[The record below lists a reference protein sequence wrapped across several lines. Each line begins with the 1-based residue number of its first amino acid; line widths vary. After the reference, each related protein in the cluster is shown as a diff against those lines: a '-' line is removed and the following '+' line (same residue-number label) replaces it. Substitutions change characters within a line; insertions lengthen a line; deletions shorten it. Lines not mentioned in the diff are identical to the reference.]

1 MSELIGLQAPV
12 KPQAPADLIIDGS
25 EATFAEDVIE
35 ASMERPVI
43 VDFWAEWCGPCK
55 TLGPIIEKVVTEAAG
70 AVKLVK
76 IDTEAN
82 RQLSMQMRIQSIPT
96 VYAFYQG
103 QPIDG
108 FMGALPE
115 SQIQA
120 FVDKLIAASGA
131 VPGAGGAAGGPA
143 GDAAA
148 DIDAV
153 LPPAEAAL
161 NAGHNE
167 QARDMYRAVLELDQ
181 TNVTAYT
188 GYARAMLAEGHLAD
202 VQAMMEQIP
211 EELLASPEIISLA
224 GMITLA
230 ERASSMP
237 ATATLEA
244 AVAAD
249 ENDHDAR
256 YQLAQALL
264 GRGQPEAGA
273 DHLLSIMRKDREW
286 NDDGARKALIELFDA
301 IGQTAP
307 LTLAYRKKLSA
318 LLFS

>member
-96 VYAFYQG
+96 VYAFYKG

-131 VPGAGGAAGGPA
+131 TPGE
-143 GDAAA
+143 AAA
-148 DIDAV
+148 VDASGDVDAV
-153 LPPAEAAL
+153 LEQAEAAL
-161 NAGHNE
+161 NAGQNE
-167 QARDMYRAVLELDQ
+167 QALALYRAVLELDQ

-188 GYARAMLAEGHLAD
+188 GFARAMLADGRLSD

-211 EELLASPEIISLA
+211 EELLSKPEIISLA

-230 ERASSMP
+230 ERAASMP
-237 ATATLEA
+237 ETAALEA
-244 AVAAD
+244 ALAAD

-273 DHLLSIMRKDREW
+273 DHLLSIMGKDREW
-286 NDDGARKALIELFDA
+286 NDDGARRALIELFDA
-301 IGQTAP
+301 LGQTAP
-307 LTLAYRKKLSA
+307 LTVAYRKKLSA

>member
-1 MSELIGLQAPV
+1 MSELIGLQAPA
-12 KPQAPADLIIDGS
+12 KPSAPADLIIDGS
-25 EATFAEDVIE
+25 EATFAQDVIE
-35 ASMERPVI
+35 ASMERPII

-82 RQLSMQMRIQSIPT
+82 QQLAMQMRIQSIPT
-96 VYAFYQG
+96 VYAFYKG

-131 VPGAGGAAGGPA
+131 TPGTGAVDPSS
-143 GDAAA
+143 DVE
-148 DIDAV
+148 AV
-153 LPPAEAAL
+153 LDQAEAAL
-161 NAGHNE
+161 AAGQND
-167 QARDMYRAVLELDQ
+167 QAREMYRAVLELDQ
-181 TNVTAYT
+181 TNVRAYT
-188 GYARAMLAEGHLAD
+188 GFARAMLADGRLSD

-211 EELLASPEIISLA
+211 EELLSKPEIISLA

-237 ATATLEA
+237 DTASLEA
-244 AVAAD
+244 AVSANED
-249 ENDHDAR
+249 DHDAR
-256 YQLAQALL
+256 FQLAQALL

-273 DHLLSIMRKDREW
+273 DHLLTIMRRDREW

-301 IGQTAP
+301 LGQTAP
-307 LTLAYRKKLSA
+307 LTVAYRKKLSA